1 VKAKR
6 TLAPNISSKGRG
18 LMSSSKHAIVIGA
31 GPAGLTAAYELLS
44 KTNIKPIL
52 LESTNEIGGI
62 SKTHNYKGNRM
73 DMGGHRF
80 FSKSDKVLQWWLNLM
95 PVQTMPSKDDI
106 LLNRNLIFQQSFTSN
121 NPESEDKVMLMRT
134 RLSRIF
140 FLRKFFDYP
149 VSLSYR
155 TIRNL
160 GFTRIFKSSTSYIFS
175 LLFKS
180 NEKSLE
186 DFIINRFGKELYL
199 TFFKD
204 YTYKVWAIEPNKIPA
219 DWGAQR
225 IKGVSIKK
233 VLENAVK
240 KLFSNTKKNIKQK
253 DVETSLIEQF
263 YYPKYGPGHFWE
275 TTSEEIRK
283 RGGKF
288 IFGQTVCK
296 VVTENNKI
304 ISVLARDISGKLTE
318 HKGDYFISSMPV
330 KDLIEAF
337 DTKDEAVEN
346 TAKGLIYRSFIT
358 VGLLLKKLELSND
371 TKIPSYK
378 NITPDLWIY
387 IQEKDV
393 KIGRLQIFNNWS
405 PYLVK
410 DYENTVWIGLEYFCS
425 ENDSLWNM
433 DEKDFIDL
441 AISELEKIN
450 IIRKENVLD
459 KCMVKVP
466 KAYPAYFGSYNK
478 FNLIRNFTDKF
489 ENMFLV
495 GRNGMHKYN
504 NMDHSMLTAMAA
516 VENIAN
522 NIKHKDNIWEI
533 NTEATYNE
541 QKQ

>member
-1 VKAKR
+1 
-6 TLAPNISSKGRG
+6 
-18 LMSSSKHAIVIGA
+18 MSSRQAIVIGA
-31 GPAGLTAAYELLS
+31 GPAGLTAAYEFLI
-44 KTNIKPIL
+44 KTNIKPIV
-52 LESTNEIGGI
+52 LESTSEIGGI
-62 SKTHNYKGNRM
+62 SKTHDYKGNRM

-95 PVQTMPSKDDI
+95 PPQTMPSKDDI
-106 LLNRNLIFQQSFTSN
+106 LLNRKLTFQQSAISS
-121 NPESEDKVMLMRT
+121 NPETEDKVMLMRR

-149 VSLSYR
+149 VSLSYK
-155 TIRNL
+155 TIKNL
-160 GFTRIFKSSTSYIFS
+160 GATRIFRSSLSYIYS
-175 LLFKS
+175 LLVKRD
-180 NEKSLE
+180 EKSLE

-204 YTYKVWAIEPNKIPA
+204 YTYKVWGIEPNKIPA

-233 VLENAVK
+233 VLENAIK
-240 KLFSNTKKNIKQK
+240 KLFNSKEINIKQK
-253 DVETSLIEQF
+253 NVETSLIEQF

-275 TTSEEIRK
+275 TASEEIKR
-283 RGGKF
+283 RGGEF

-296 VVTENNKI
+296 IVTKNNKI
-304 ISVLARDISGKLTE
+304 VSVLAKDSSGKLTE
-318 HKGDYFISSMPV
+318 YSGDYFISSMPV
-330 KDLIEAF
+330 QDLIKAF
-337 DTKDEAVEN
+337 DTKDEMVNN
-346 TAKGLIYRSFIT
+346 TAKGLMYRNFIT
-358 VGLLLKKLELSND
+358 VGLLLKKLELLNN
-371 TKIPSYK
+371 TKIPSHR
-378 NITPDLWIY
+378 NITPDMWIY

-410 DYENTVWIGLEYFCS
+410 DYKNTVWIGLEYFCS

-433 DEKDFIDL
+433 EEDDFIGF
-441 AISELEKIN
+441 AINELEKIN
-450 IIRKENVLD
+450 IIHKENVVD
-459 KCMVKVP
+459 RCMVKIP

-478 FNLIRNFTDKF
+478 FNLIRNFTDEF
-489 ENMFLV
+489 ENLFLV

-516 VENIAN
+516 VENISN
-522 NIKHKDNIWEI
+522 NVKCKDNIWKV
-533 NTEATYNE
+533 NSEAAYNE

>member
-1 VKAKR
+1 
-6 TLAPNISSKGRG
+6 
-18 LMSSSKHAIVIGA
+18 MSSSKHAIVIGA

-240 KLFSNTKKNIKQK
+240 KLFSNKKKNINQK

-405 PYLVK
+405 PYLLK

>member
-1 VKAKR
+1 MEE
-6 TLAPNISSKGRG
+6 I
-18 LMSSSKHAIVIGA
+18 MSSRRAIVIGA

-44 KTNIKPIL
+44 KTNTKPTLI
-52 LESTNEIGGI
+52 ESTSETGGI
-62 SKTHNYKGNRM
+62 SKTYNYKGNRM

-80 FSKSDKVLQWWLNLM
+80 FSKSDKILQWWLNLM
-95 PVQTMPSKDDI
+95 PLQTMPSKDDI
-106 LLNRNLIFQQSFTSN
+106 LLNRKLIFPHSVIPN
-121 NPESEDKVMLMRT
+121 NPETEDKVMLMRR

-140 FLRKFFDYP
+140 FLRRFFDYP
-149 VSLSYR
+149 VTLSYK
-155 TIRNL
+155 TIKNL
-160 GFTRIFKSSTSYIFS
+160 GVSRFFKSSISYMYS
-175 LLFKS
+175 LLAKR

-204 YTYKVWAIEPNKIPA
+204 YTYKVWGIEPNKIPA

-240 KLFSNTKKNIKQK
+240 KVFTNKERNINQKN
-253 DVETSLIEQF
+253 VETSLIEQF

-275 TTSEEIRK
+275 TVSQEIKRK
-283 RGGKF
+283 GGEF
-288 IFGQTVCK
+288 IFNQTVCK
-296 VVTENNKI
+296 IVSKNNKI
-304 ISVLARDISGKLTE
+304 ISVLTEDISGKLAE
-318 HKGDYFISSMPV
+318 YKGDYFISSMPV
-330 KDLIEAF
+330 QDLIKAF
-337 DTKDEAVEN
+337 DPKDEIVNN

-358 VGLLLKKLELSND
+358 VGLLLKKLELLND
-371 TKIPSYK
+371 TKISTHR

-410 DYENTVWIGLEYFCS
+410 DYENTVWIGLEYFCN

-433 DEKDFIDL
+433 NENDFIDF

-450 IIRKENVLD
+450 VIRRENVLD
-459 KCMVKVP
+459 KCMVKIP
-466 KAYPAYFGSYNK
+466 KAYPAYFGSYDK
-478 FNLIRNFTDKF
+478 FNLIRNFTDEF
-489 ENMFLV
+489 ENLFLV

-522 NIKHKDNIWEI
+522 NIKSKDNIWEI
-533 NTEATYNE
+533 NTEVTYNE

>member
-1 VKAKR
+1 MSCKR
-6 TLAPNISSKGRG
+6 
-18 LMSSSKHAIVIGA
+18 AIVIGA
-31 GPAGLTAAYELLS
+31 GPAGLTTAYELLS
-44 KTNIKPIL
+44 KTNIKPIV

-62 SKTHNYKGNRM
+62 SKTYNYKGNRM

-95 PVQTMPSKDDI
+95 PLQTMPSKDDI
-106 LLNRNLIFQQSFTSN
+106 LLNRKLIFQKSFTSN
-121 NPESEDKVMLMRT
+121 PETEDNVMLMRR

-149 VSLSYR
+149 VSLNYK
-155 TIRNL
+155 TIKNL
-160 GFTRIFKSSTSYIFS
+160 GTAKIFKSSASYIYS
-175 LLFKS
+175 LLVKR

-186 DFIINRFGKELYL
+186 DFIINRFGRELYL

-204 YTYKVWAIEPNKIPA
+204 YTHKVWGIDPNKISA

-225 IKGVSIKK
+225 IKNVSIKK
-233 VLENAVK
+233 IVENVVK
-240 KLFSNTKKNIKQK
+240 KLFSNKEMNMQQKNI
-253 DVETSLIEQF
+253 ETSLIEQF
-263 YYPKYGPGHFWE
+263 YYPKYGPGHFWA
-275 TTSEEIRK
+275 TTAEKIK
-283 RGGKF
+283 KMGGELF
-288 IFGQTVCK
+288 FNQTVCK
-296 VVTENNKI
+296 IVTKNNKI
-304 ISVLARDISGKLTE
+304 ISVFTKDHSSKLTE
-318 HKGDYFISSMPV
+318 YKGNYFISSMPV

-337 DTKDEAVEN
+337 DAKDEIVGN
-346 TAKGLIYRSFIT
+346 TAKGLVYRSFIT
-358 VGLLLKKLELSND
+358 VGLLLKKLELLND
-371 TKIPSYK
+371 TKIPSYR

-410 DYENTVWIGLEYFCS
+410 DYENTVWIGLEYFCN

-433 DEKDFIDL
+433 KKNDFIKF
-441 AISELEKIN
+441 AVSELEKIN

-459 KCMVKVP
+459 KCIVKVP
-466 KAYPAYFGSYNK
+466 KAYPAYFGSYDK

-489 ENMFLV
+489 ENLFLV

-522 NIKHKDNIWEI
+522 NTKCKDNIWEV
-533 NTEATYNE
+533 NTESTYNE